1 MKGLNSKNKK
11 KNKDRVITIL
21 IILLLLFASFFYF
34 ISDNRNNIMLFSMLK
49 DASASVYNVLNIS
62 KTDALDKNIASE
74 INKDYENQIEEM
86 KKTLNLNSTMSDKTF
101 INASV
106 IKRSTVYWYNLVT
119 IDKGTKNGIKE
130 GYAVI
135 NSSGLIGKVI
145 KANKYTSDI
154 KLITSKNEENYISA
168 MFDIDG
174 TLYYGLIN
182 EYDITKNELYLKN
195 VVGDFDI
202 NKIKNVNVVTSGY
215 SEAFSSGLLI
225 GTIIDVKK
233 ENYGISNTIK
243 IRPSANF
250 NNINIVTVI
259 KGDNND

>member
-1 MKGLNSKNKK
+1 
-11 KNKDRVITIL
+11 
-21 IILLLLFASFFYF
+21 
-34 ISDNRNNIMLFSMLK
+34 
-49 DASASVYNVLNIS
+49 
-62 KTDALDKNIASE
+62 
-74 INKDYENQIEEM
+74 
-86 KKTLNLNSTMSDKTF
+86 
-101 INASV
+101 
-106 IKRSTVYWYNLVT
+106 
-119 IDKGTKNGIKE
+119 
-130 GYAVI
+130 
-135 NSSGLIGKVI
+135 
-145 KANKYTSDI
+145 
-154 KLITSKNEENYISA
+154 